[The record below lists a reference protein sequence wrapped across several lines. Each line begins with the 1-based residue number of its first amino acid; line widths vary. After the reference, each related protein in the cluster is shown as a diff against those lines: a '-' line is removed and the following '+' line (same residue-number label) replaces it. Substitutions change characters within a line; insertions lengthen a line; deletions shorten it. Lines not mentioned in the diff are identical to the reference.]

1 MIVSQALKQQ
11 RSALAAMVTQSA
23 SIFANVDVLQASVAP
38 VGYSRVFDEHK
49 DRRYSSE
56 TWVGSEKM
64 AHVVRSP
71 SMLAWGFACKD
82 HVKLHESGVVD
93 QIIMPNTS
101 IGDPDHSNS
110 SSERYDSGVVGTI
123 GDMETDPDMMMWC
136 NTKRTYQ
143 PSNLVRKRR
152 HGFLHRMSTKSGR
165 RVLRRRQAKGRWRI
179 SA

>member
-11 RSALAAMVTQSA
+11 RSALAALVTQSA
-23 SIFANVDVLQASVAP
+23 SIFATVDLLQTSVAP
-38 VGYSRVFDEHK
+38 VGHSRAFDDHIHRKYST
-49 DRRYSSE
+49 E
-56 TWVGSEKM
+56 TWSESERM
-64 AHVVRSP
+64 AHVARSP
-71 SMLAWGFACKD
+71 SLLPWGFACKD
-82 HVKLHESGVVD
+82 HVRLHDSGVVD
-93 QIIMPNTS
+93 QRIMPSNS
-101 IGDPDHSNS
+101 IGETDHSNS
-110 SSERYDSGVVGTI
+110 SSERYDGGVVGTI
-123 GDMETDPDMMMWC
+123 GDVETDPDMMMWC